1 MADRVKWR
9 MATPASMTGEPKGTT
24 MTAFPMAKRT
34 ERILLG
40 LIGTPIGHSAAP
52 AMQEAAGR
60 AAGVELHY
68 HLIDVSGAGRSDLAI
83 MLDGV
88 RRLGFSGVNVTFPY
102 KEAVVP
108 LLDALSPEAAAM
120 GAVNTIVA
128 REGRL
133 TGHNTDSTGF
143 ATAYRALGRQ
153 DGDAPVAIIGTGG
166 VGKAIGFAL
175 AGCGVRHLRLFDLDR
190 ARAEALARQLEG
202 RVGVDICASVADA
215 VADAAGI
222 VNGTPIGMLPNRDT
236 PVPGALISSTQWVA
250 DAVYHPLW
258 TPLLKAAQKAG
269 ATVMTGRELSIN
281 QAVDGFTLMTG
292 LGASYE
298 AIASA
303 FDAALAAQEAKHHAA

>member
-1 MADRVKWR
+1 MPAFAIANRTKRV
-9 MATPASMTGEPKGTT
+9 
-24 MTAFPMAKRT
+24 
-34 ERILLG
+34 LLG
-40 LIGTPIGHSAAP
+40 LLGSPIAHSAAP
-52 AMQEAAGR
+52 AMHEAAAR
-60 AAGVELHY
+60 AAGFELHY
-68 HLIDVSGAGRSDLAI
+68 HLIDVAGAGRDDLAA

-88 RRLGFSGVNVTFPY
+88 RRLGFSGINVTYPY

-108 LLDALSPEAAAM
+108 LLDALSEEAAAM

-128 REGRL
+128 RDGRL
-133 TGHNTDSTGF
+133 TGHNTDATGF
-143 ATAYRALGRQ
+143 ATAYRALGRD

-175 AGCGVRHLRLFDLDR
+175 AGCGVRHLRLFDTDR
-190 ARAEALARQLEG
+190 AKAEALARQLAG
-202 RVGVDICASVADA
+202 RVRIAICASVADA

-236 PVPGALISSTQWVA
+236 PVPGALISRTQWVA

-258 TPLLKAAQKAG
+258 TPLLKAARNAG

-292 LGASYE
+292 LDASYE
-298 AIASA
+298 AIAGA
-303 FDAALAAQEAKHHAA
+303 FDAALAEQEAQHHAA